1 MPFTAMESNMLQI
14 NERKPVPQFALLA
27 LGFRPFFSMAGLY
40 GVIAMLL
47 WMLLYLFAAQIPTAT
62 LAPMDWHAHEM
73 IFGYAMAVVAGFLL
87 TAVSNWTGVPTWK
100 GWRLGL
106 LVSLWL
112 FARVALLLPVE
123 NALLL
128 AAGADLFFGIGLIIG
143 VSLPV
148 LQVKMWKQAG
158 ILVKLALMF
167 VANLLFY
174 AGAMGYMET
183 GTHIG
188 LYLGIYMI
196 LALLFMM
203 MRRVLPFFIERG
215 AGDGFKPRNRQ
226 WLDISSI
233 VLFVLWV
240 LVDLFVISSVLLA
253 GLSLLL
259 FGLHLVRLRDWH
271 TPAIWKVPLLW
282 SLYSAYITLA
292 IAFLLKALSAWSLI
306 SPSLALHA
314 FAVGGIGLMT
324 LGMMSRVTLGHT
336 GRDIFTPPKGLAAVF
351 VLLLLGLLFRVMMP
365 IIAVRDYTL
374 WIGISQI
381 LWMTSFIGFSI
392 IYLPQLVHARV
403 DGRPG

>member
-1 MPFTAMESNMLQI
+1 MVKPEYAFTAMESNMLQI
-14 NERKPVPQFALLA
+14 DERKPVPQFALLA
-27 LGFRPFFSMAGLY
+27 LGFRPFFSLAGLY

-47 WMLLYLFAAQIPTAT
+47 WMLLFLFAAQIPTAT

-167 VANLLFY
+167 IANLIFY

-215 AGDGFKPRNRQ
+215 TGDGFKPRNRQ

-259 FGLHLVRLRDWH
+259 FGL
-271 TPAIWKVPLLW
+271 
-282 SLYSAYITLA
+282 SLFCSRH
-292 IAFLLKALSAWSLI
+292 SL
-306 SPSLALHA
+306 H
-314 FAVGGIGLMT
+314 
-324 LGMMSRVTLGHT
+324 GH
-336 GRDIFTPPKGLAAVF
+336 
-351 VLLLLGLLFRVMMP
+351 
-365 IIAVRDYTL
+365 
-374 WIGISQI
+374 
-381 LWMTSFIGFSI
+381 
-392 IYLPQLVHARV
+392 
-403 DGRPG
+403 